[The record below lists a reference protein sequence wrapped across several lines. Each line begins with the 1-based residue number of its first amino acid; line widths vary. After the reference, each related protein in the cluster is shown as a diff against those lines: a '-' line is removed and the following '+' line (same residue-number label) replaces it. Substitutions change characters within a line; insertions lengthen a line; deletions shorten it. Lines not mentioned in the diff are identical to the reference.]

1 MVSISEWKTVSQIT
15 LIITGKVKGTKQNV
29 NLQLYIAVKRQVSS
43 QFLPKRDFVNHT
55 QTPQLISA

>member
-29 NLQLYIAVKRQVSS
+29 NLQLHIAVKRQVSS
-43 QFLPKRDFVNHT
+43 QFLPNGI
-55 QTPQLISA
+55 L